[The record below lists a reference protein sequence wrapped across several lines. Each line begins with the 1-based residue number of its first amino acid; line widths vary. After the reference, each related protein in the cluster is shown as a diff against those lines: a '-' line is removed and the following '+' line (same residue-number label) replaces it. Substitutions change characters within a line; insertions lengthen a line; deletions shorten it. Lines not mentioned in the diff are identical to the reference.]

1 MTTSKELVIQEI
13 TERLN
18 AKERANKLLQDEIH
32 SLRELL
38 EKIESTSGISC
49 DTLLVTCEDFPLNS
63 CDLYRLERKI
73 GSVECDGHKYATVN
87 DLIHFSRK
95 EFLSIPQIGVTKA
108 NNLDNWM
115 KKHNLV
121 FLS

>member
-49 DTLLVTCEDFPLNS
+49 DTLLVTCD
-63 CDLYRLERKI
+63 
-73 GSVECDGHKYATVN
+73 

-95 EFLSIPQIGVTKA
+95 EFLSIPQIGITKA
-108 NNLDNWM
+108 NKLDNWM